1 MSVANERYH
10 MKTKMTK
17 DLTIR
22 VPASS
27 RLPSAVIFGL
37 QHVHDLGVRAGSSSS
52 DASMTVHV
60 PGHGVFRISLQLC
73 VVHASQ
79 VSFRGF
85 RQLPCMQHSLCTQ
98 EAEAPS
104 HSTPCPA
111 QVQNPPLVPDVH
123 AKLVSAQHPRLAR

>member
-52 DASMTVHV
+52 DALLTVHV
-60 PGHGVFRISLQLC
+60 PGHFVS
-73 VVHASQ
+73 AQ
-79 VSFRGF
+79 VSSRGL
-85 RQLPCMQHSLCTQ
+85 RQLPCMQHRDLRRS
-98 EAEAPS
+98 
-104 HSTPCPA
+104 
-111 QVQNPPLVPDVH
+111 
-123 AKLVSAQHPRLAR
+123 R

>member
-52 DASMTVHV
+52 DALVTVHV
-60 PGHGVFRISLQLC
+60 PGHFVSAPHLL
-73 VVHASQ
+73 Q
-79 VSFRGF
+79 VSSGGL
-85 RQLPCMQHSLCTQ
+85 RQLPCMQHRDLRRS
-98 EAEAPS
+98 
-104 HSTPCPA
+104 
-111 QVQNPPLVPDVH
+111 
-123 AKLVSAQHPRLAR
+123 R